1 MHIEKTFFEDL
12 MLVPPCLKE
21 NGNPPAVSLVPHRRT
36 WRVLFKIQ
44 RLPRLSTLRWKKEK
58 EKHQGKK
65 APAERRFRPRIG
77 RYGHQEP
84 KYGNGQWR

>member
-1 MHIEKTFFEDL
+1 
-12 MLVPPCLKE
+12 
-21 NGNPPAVSLVPHRRT
+21 
-36 WRVLFKIQ
+36 VLFKIQ